1 LNQNHKGACG
11 RQKEEILSQLRELI
25 KLEPDLTHGE
35 VDAEPQLQFENLS
48 TGFERDIEANMFPS
62 YEVNLTIVLRLLP
75 WNNITFHIT

>member
-1 LNQNHKGACG
+1 MNQNHKGACG